1 MVDIFVSS
9 KESAYLKKTK
19 KGEKKMDTFMEMSTE
34 ELLAVEGGDW
44 GQFAKALSGTLFIAL
59 GVVVCAVPGGAGAGV
74 ALAATGIY
82 GLGTI

>member
-1 MVDIFVSS
+1 
-9 KESAYLKKTK
+9 
-19 KGEKKMDTFMEMSTE
+19 MDTFMEMSNE
-34 ELLAVEGGDW
+34 ELLAVEGGGW